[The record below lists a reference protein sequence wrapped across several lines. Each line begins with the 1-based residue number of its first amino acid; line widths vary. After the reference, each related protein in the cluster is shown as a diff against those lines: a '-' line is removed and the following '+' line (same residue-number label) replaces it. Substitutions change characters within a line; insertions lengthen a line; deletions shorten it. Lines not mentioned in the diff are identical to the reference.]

1 MPDPGTLL
9 GVMSKRAGSFVVW
22 VSAGV
27 ATGTGTCGKERFV
40 GQQVVHFEVI
50 GTDPAGLRRYYA
62 ALFGWEFRVGD
73 AVSEEVSQPGT
84 YGFIDGSTVGNGTSI
99 NGGIGGG
106 DGRTR
111 RVIFYV
117 GVPSVEA
124 TLGAAESLGGTRLM
138 GPLPAT
144 GEFSVGHFADP
155 EGNVIGVAG
164 PPR

>member
-1 MPDPGTLL
+1 MG
-9 GVMSKRAGSFVVW
+9 R
-22 VSAGV
+22 
-27 ATGTGTCGKERFV
+27 
-40 GQQVVHFEVI
+40 QVVHFEVI

-73 AVSEEVSQPGT
+73 AVSEKVSQPGT
-84 YGFIDGSTVGNGTSI
+84 YGFVDGGPAGSGAGI

-106 DGRTR
+106 PGHAR
-111 RVIFYV
+111 RVLFYV

-124 TLGAAESLGGTRLM
+124 ALGTAESLGGTRLM
-138 GPLPAT
+138 GPEPAA
-144 GEFSVGHFADP
+144 GEFAVGHFADP

>member
-1 MPDPGTLL
+1 M
-9 GVMSKRAGSFVVW
+9 
-22 VSAGV
+22 
-27 ATGTGTCGKERFV
+27 

-73 AVSEEVSQPGT
+73 AVSEKVSQPGA
-84 YGFIDGSTVGNGTSI
+84 YGFVDGSAAVSGTGI

-106 DGRTR
+106 PGRTR
-111 RVIFYV
+111 RVLFYV

-124 TLGAAESLGGTRLM
+124 ALGTAESLGGTRLM
-138 GPLPAT
+138 GPEPTA
-144 GEFSVGHFADP
+144 GEFAVGHFADP